1 MAALVGIAAHP
12 RAVLATHVAFQFMD
26 RRGLRSPH
34 DVQRHGLMRVA
45 AEAADFEIE
54 VTSIEGIAERRRRDD
69 QGDA

>member
-1 MAALVGIAAHP
+1 MTALEGIAAHP
-12 RAVLATHVAFQFMD
+12 GTVPASHVALQLVD
-26 RRGLRSPH
+26 GRGLCPPH
-34 DVQRHGLMRVA
+34 NIQGDGLMRVA